1 MTRIIDFA
9 APLGQKA
16 GSNHW
21 NDLDMLEV
29 GNGGMTYDEYG
40 ACASLPFT
48 TSQLKRSSAVTHFSM
63 WAVLKSPLIL
73 GNDVTNMTNETLSII
88 TNDAIIA
95 VSQDSAG
102 SPVERTW
109 ETPVPSGGALSLWS
123 GSLVNKC
130 VPAHTLFSFST

>member
-40 ACASLPFT
+40 GCTCP
-48 TSQLKRSSAVTHFSM
+48 SQRISKLKR
-63 WAVLKSPLIL
+63 LL
-73 GNDVTNMTNETLSII
+73 
-88 TNDAIIA
+88 
-95 VSQDSAG
+95 Q
-102 SPVERTW
+102 
-109 ETPVPSGGALSLWS
+109 
-123 GSLVNKC
+123 
-130 VPAHTLFSFST
+130 